1 MGTTR
6 ETSSFFFFFFSVLR
20 VALGKPAQ
28 RVLLMWSSDFILFC
42 FCVVSVCLGSAV
54 CFACCFLCCIFL
66 IVHSVPAGMC
76 EHVICAL
83 LPMPFLS
90 YLFFSSHFVLFVSF
104 WQCLSHKK
112 RTLVEKTVAAIHD
125 SNACQQRRIIVLC
138 SFLITTKAS

>member
-6 ETSSFFFFFFSVLR
+6 ETSSFFFFFFSSSVLR

-54 CFACCFLCCIFL
+54 CFVCCFLCCIFL
-66 IVHSVPAGMC
+66 IVHSVPAGMF

-90 YLFFSSHFVLFVSF
+90 YLFFFSSHFVFCLFRFGNVYRT
-104 WQCLSHKK
+104 KE
-112 RTLVEKTVAAIHD
+112 RTLVEKTVAIHN
-125 SNACQQRRIIVLC
+125 SHACQQRRLIVLC
-138 SFLITTKAS
+138 